1 MVECRSLPQM
11 CLLGPIPPRAPGRSD
26 AQVPSDAARGESKYG
41 RIPFVY
47 FYRDGAKDGTKADP
61 AFGLLDIEI
70 AIQRRGPA
78 AFECEV
84 YAIGDGYQSGHG
96 SSELQPLVIEFRAG
110 ARIVTSA
117 EWRYPT
123 VLNGHMDALTLS
135 ARVELTNAE
144 FLNLDS
150 VYLPPVRAAAT
161 ICLE

>member
-47 FYRDGAKDGTKADP
+47 FYRDGDRADP

-70 AIQRRGPA
+70 GIQRRGPT

-84 YAIGDGYQSGHG
+84 YAVGDGYQSGHG

-110 ARIVTSA
+110 ARTIAKA

-123 VLNGHMDALTLS
+123 VLNGHMDALTFS
-135 ARVELTNAE
+135 APVELTDDE
-144 FLNLDS
+144 FRNLDS
-150 VYLPPVRAAAT
+150 VFLPSVRAVAT